1 MTRISALS
9 VCVAIGMLSWAWPAI
24 CQQSDPAEIRVVRLQ
39 HLAADT
45 VAEIISRLIDRK
57 GFRVAT
63 EARTNS
69 LIISGTKDELATVT
83 DVLAKLDVEESG
95 ERMIVVP
102 VPALRV
108 RVFWL
113 ASDLGSVGE
122 MPKDLSPVL
131 KELESLGIGK
141 LELAGQMMVNVSQ
154 PNSSFSVHA
163 TPELKQSYQL
173 KFQGRIRSQEGKPLS
188 MQASIDCSL
197 QEPTGKPDG
206 SVATKSLANLETV
219 IDAPLGQYIVLGTTL
234 TGRSN
239 SVFVLQLLPRER
251 AASSVRRQ

>member
-1 MTRISALS
+1 
-9 VCVAIGMLSWAWPAI
+9 MLSWAWPAVG
-24 CQQSDPAEIRVVRLQ
+24 QPSDPAEIRVVRLQ
-39 HLAADT
+39 HLAADE

-63 EARTNS
+63 DARTNS
-69 LIISGTKDELATVT
+69 LIISGSKDELATVT

-95 ERMIVVP
+95 ERMVVVP
-102 VPALRV
+102 VLPALRV

-131 KELESLGIGK
+131 KELESLGINK

-173 KFQGRIRSQEGKPLS
+173 KFQGRITSQEGKPLS
-188 MQASIDCSL
+188 MRASIDCSL
-197 QEPTGKPDG
+197 QEPTGKSDG
-206 SVATKSLANLETV
+206 SLATKSLANLETV